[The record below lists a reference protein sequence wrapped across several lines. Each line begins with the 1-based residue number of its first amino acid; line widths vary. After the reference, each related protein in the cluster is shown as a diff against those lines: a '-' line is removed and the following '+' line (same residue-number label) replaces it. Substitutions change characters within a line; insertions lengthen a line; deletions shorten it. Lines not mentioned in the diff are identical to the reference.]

1 MTPLQAFQDR
11 LNLHFTDQT
20 LLERAFI
27 HRSYLN
33 EHPKLGLEHNE
44 RLEFLGDAV
53 LELVVTDFLYRN
65 YPNPE
70 GDLTNW
76 RSALVKTE
84 SLAAVAE
91 KLGIA
96 GFFKLSKGEA
106 KGNARSHAL
115 ISANAVE
122 ALIGATYLDQ
132 GYDAARD
139 FVLTHIVSR
148 LEDILKDG
156 SWLDAKSRFQE
167 TAQEQFGLTPA
178 YRVLGEE
185 GPDHDK
191 TFTIGV
197 YVGDKLFGKGSG
209 SSKQVAQQ
217 VAAAAAL
224 KQLGGHQAGSPVN
237 AAVAEPAEVTTS
249 AAD

>member
-1 MTPLQAFQDR
+1 MTPLQTFQSLIGVNFKDEK
-11 LNLHFTDQT
+11 

-33 EHPKLGLEHNE
+33 EHPSLGLEHNE

-84 SLAAVAE
+84 SLAAVAQ
-91 KLGIA
+91 KLEIA
-96 GFFKLSKGEA
+96 QYFRLSRGES

-122 ALIGATYLDQ
+122 AVIGAIYLDQ
-132 GYDAARD
+132 GYEQAKAFIDE
-139 FVLTHIVSR
+139 HIVSR
-148 LEDILKDG
+148 LPEILESG
-156 SWLDAKSRFQE
+156 AWMDAKSKFQE
-167 TAQEQFGLTPA
+167 LE
-178 YRVLGEE
+178 R
-185 GPDHDK
+185 
-191 TFTIGV
+191 
-197 YVGDKLFGKGSG
+197 
-209 SSKQVAQQ
+209 
-217 VAAAAAL
+217 
-224 KQLGGHQAGSPVN
+224 KQLLRLRGQPYCRICQLAEIGQPDPPFSDDERIFHRTNHGEAMQNVPRPRNWPDVERIDAEQKRRAGR
-237 AAVAEPAEVTTS
+237 
-249 AAD
+249 

>member
-1 MTPLQAFQDR
+1 MNQPSLTDFQTRTGLKFNDPK
-11 LNLHFTDQT
+11 

-53 LELVVTDFLYRN
+53 LELVVTDYLYRN

-84 SLAAVAE
+84 SLAAVAAGLE
-91 KLGIA
+91 IA
-96 GFFKLSKGEA
+96 PYFKLSRGEA

-122 ALIGATYLDQ
+122 AIIGATYLDQ
-132 GYDAARD
+132 GYEAAAKFISD
-139 FVLTHIVSR
+139 HIISR
-148 LEDILKDG
+148 LPEILADG
-156 SWLDAKSRFQE
+156 TWMDPKSKFQE
-167 TAQEQFGLTPA
+167 AAQDQFGLTPS
-178 YRVLGEE
+178 YRVVEE
-185 GPDHDK
+185 SGPDHDK
-191 TFTIGV
+191 VFTIGV
-197 YVGDKLFGKGSG
+197 YAGDKLYGTGTG
-209 SSKQVAQQ
+209 SSKQSAQQ
-217 VAAAAAL
+217 AAAAAAL
-224 KQLGGHQAGSPVN
+224 EKLSAHDPETAGSKK
-237 AAVAEPAEVTTS
+237 A
-249 AAD
+249 

>member
-1 MTPLQAFQDR
+1 MDTPTLQDFQDR
-11 LNLHFTDQT
+11 LGIKFKDPG
-20 LLERAFI
+20 LLERAFV

-91 KLGIA
+91 NLQIA
-96 GFFKLSKGEA
+96 PYFKLSRGEA

-115 ISANAVE
+115 ISANATE
-122 ALIGATYLDQ
+122 AIIGAIYLDQ
-132 GYDAARD
+132 GYGPATKFITD
-139 FVLTHIVSR
+139 HIISR
-148 LEDILKDG
+148 LDQILQTGTWMDP
-156 SWLDAKSRFQE
+156 KSKFQE
-167 TAQEQFGLTPA
+167 IAQEQFGLTPV
-178 YRVLGEE
+178 YRVVDES

-191 TFTIGV
+191 VFTVGV
-197 YVGDKLFGKGSG
+197 YVGDKIHGRGNG
-209 SSKQVAQQ
+209 SSKQAAQQ
-217 VAAAAAL
+217 MAAAAAL
-224 KQLGGHQAGSPVN
+224 KALTSRAGN
-237 AAVAEPAEVTTS
+237 KA
-249 AAD
+249 

>member
-1 MTPLQAFQDR
+1 MNPLQEFQDR
-11 LNLHFTDQT
+11 LGIHFTNVS

-44 RLEFLGDAV
+44 RIEFLGDAV
-53 LELVVTDFLYRN
+53 LELVVTDFLYRT

-84 SLAAVAE
+84 SLAIVAE
-91 KLGIA
+91 ELGIA
-96 GFFKLSKGEA
+96 EYFKLSRGEA

-122 ALIGATYLDQ
+122 AIIGATYLDQ
-132 GYDAARD
+132 GYDVAKK
-139 FVLTHIVSR
+139 FITEHIISR
-148 LEDILKDG
+148 LPEILETGTWMDP
-156 SWLDAKSRFQE
+156 KSKFQE
-167 TAQEQFGLTPA
+167 LAQERFGLTPN
-178 YRVLGEE
+178 YRVMDEA

-191 TFTIGV
+191 VFTIGV
-197 YVGDKLFGKGSG
+197 YVGDTLYGKGLG
-209 SSKQVAQQ
+209 PSKQAGQQ
-217 VAAAAAL
+217 EAAGAAL
-224 KQLGGHQAGSPVN
+224 IKLTPIS
-237 AAVAEPAEVTTS
+237 S
-249 AAD
+249 

>member
-1 MTPLQAFQDR
+1 MSNNETMTIDDFQSQIGVQ
-11 LNLHFTDQT
+11 FKDQS

-53 LELVVTDFLYRN
+53 LELVVTDFLYRT

-91 KLGIA
+91 KLGIMPL
-96 GFFKLSKGEA
+96 FKLSRGEA

-122 ALIGATYLDQ
+122 AIIGAVYLDQ
-132 GYDAARD
+132 GYDTARV
-139 FVLTHIVSR
+139 FITAYIISR
-148 LEDILKDG
+148 LDEILSTG
-156 SWLDAKSRFQE
+156 AWLDPKSRFQE
-167 TAQEQFGLTPA
+167 LAQEQFGLTPA
-178 YRVLGEE
+178 YRVLNED

-191 TFTIGV
+191 VFTIGV
-197 YVGDKLFGKGSG
+197 YVGDKLFGQGHG
-209 SSKQVAQQ
+209 SSKQSAQQ
-217 VAAAAAL
+217 EAAGAAL
-224 KQLGGHQAGSPVN
+224 AALGAKQPTVS
-237 AAVAEPAEVTTS
+237 TTTN
-249 AAD
+249 

>member
-1 MTPLQAFQDR
+1 MNPLQEFQDR
-11 LNLHFTDQT
+11 LGLTFHDIA

-53 LELVVTDFLYRN
+53 LELVVTDYLYRH

-84 SLAAVAE
+84 SLAAVAAA
-91 KLGIA
+91 LGIA
-96 GFFKLSKGEA
+96 QYFKLSRGEA

-122 ALIGATYLDQ
+122 ALIGAMYLDQ
-132 GYDAARD
+132 GYDVAKEFITD
-139 FVLTHIVSR
+139 HVISR
-148 LEDILKDG
+148 LPGILKEG
-156 SWLDAKSRFQE
+156 SWLDPKSRFQE
-167 TAQEQFGLTPA
+167 LAQDQYGLTPS
-178 YRVLGEE
+178 YRVLAED

-191 TFTIGV
+191 IFTIGV
-197 YVGDKLFGKGSG
+197 YVGDKLFGKGEG
-209 SSKQVAQQ
+209 SSKQAGQQ
-217 VAAAAAL
+217 VAAQAAL
-224 KQLGGHQAGSPVN
+224 DHLKTAKSAG
-237 AAVAEPAEVTTS
+237 
-249 AAD
+249 

>member
-1 MTPLQAFQDR
+1 MNPLQEFQDQIGI
-11 LNLHFTDQT
+11 HFNDIT

-44 RLEFLGDAV
+44 RIEFLGDAV

-96 GFFKLSKGEA
+96 EYFKLSRGEA

-122 ALIGATYLDQ
+122 AIIGATYLDQ
-132 GYDAARD
+132 GYDTAKKFID
-139 FVLTHIVSR
+139 EHIVSR
-148 LEDILKDG
+148 LPEILETGTWMDP
-156 SWLDAKSRFQE
+156 KSKFQE
-167 TAQEQFGLTPA
+167 LAQERFGLTPG
-178 YRVLGEE
+178 YRVVGET

-191 TFTIGV
+191 IFTIGV
-197 YVGDKLFGKGSG
+197 YVGDTLYGQGSG
-209 SSKQVAQQ
+209 SSKQAGQQ
-217 VAAAAAL
+217 EAAAAAL
-224 KQLGGHQAGSPVN
+224 AKLVQVKA
-237 AAVAEPAEVTTS
+237 
-249 AAD
+249 

>member
-1 MTPLQAFQDR
+1 MNTLTDFQKLIGITFKDES
-11 LNLHFTDQT
+11 

-84 SLAAVAE
+84 SLAEVAE
-91 KLGIA
+91 KLEIA
-96 GFFKLSKGEA
+96 EYFKLSRGEA

-122 ALIGATYLDQ
+122 AIIGAIYLDQ
-132 GYDAARD
+132 GYDAASV
-139 FVLTHIVSR
+139 FITKYVVSR
-148 LEDILKDG
+148 LVDILKLGTWMDP
-156 SWLDAKSRFQE
+156 KSTFQE
-167 TAQEQFGLTPA
+167 LAQEQYGLTPN
-178 YRVLGEE
+178 YRVMDET

-191 TFTIGV
+191 IFMVGV
-197 YVGDKLFGKGSG
+197 YVGDKLFGKGEG
-209 SSKQVAQQ
+209 SSKQAAQQ
-217 VAAAAAL
+217 VAAANAL
-224 KQLGGHQAGSPVN
+224 KE
-237 AAVAEPAEVTTS
+237 VAPAK
-249 AAD
+249 

>member
-1 MTPLQAFQDR
+1 VTPLQQFQNR
-11 LNLHFTDQT
+11 LGVKFADSS

-33 EHPKLGLEHNE
+33 EHSGQGLEHNE

-53 LELVVTDFLYRN
+53 LELVVTDYLYHN

-84 SLAAVAE
+84 SLAAVAG
-91 KLGIA
+91 KLELA
-96 GFFKLSKGEA
+96 QFFKLSRGESN
-106 KGNARSHAL
+106 GNARSHAL

-122 ALIGATYLDQ
+122 ALIGAIYLDQ
-132 GYDAARD
+132 GYEAAGQ
-139 FVLTHIVSR
+139 FISKHVISR
-148 LEDILKDG
+148 LPEILESG
-156 SWLDAKSRFQE
+156 SWMDPKSKFQE
-167 TAQEQFGLTPA
+167 SAQEQFGLTPN
-178 YRVLGEE
+178 YRVLDES

-191 TFTIGV
+191 VFTIGV
-197 YVGDKLFGKGSG
+197 FVGEKLYGKGSG
-209 SSKQVAQQ
+209 SSKQAAQQ

-224 KQLGGHQAGSPVN
+224 AKLKAS
-237 AAVAEPAEVTTS
+237 
-249 AAD
+249 

>member
-1 MTPLQAFQDR
+1 MNDLFDFQQVLGVRFSDMA
-11 LNLHFTDQT
+11 

-33 EHPKLGLEHNE
+33 EPPKLGLEHNE

-84 SLAAVAE
+84 SLAAIAE

-96 GFFKLSKGEA
+96 EYFKLSRGEA

-122 ALIGATYLDQ
+122 AIIGATYLDQ
-132 GYDAARD
+132 GYD
-139 FVLTHIVSR
+139 V
-148 LEDILKDG
+148 
-156 SWLDAKSRFQE
+156 AKKFITE
-167 TAQEQFGLTPA
+167 
-178 YRVLGEE
+178 
-185 GPDHDK
+185 H
-191 TFTIGV
+191 
-197 YVGDKLFGKGSG
+197 
-209 SSKQVAQQ
+209 
-217 VAAAAAL
+217 
-224 KQLGGHQAGSPVN
+224 
-237 AAVAEPAEVTTS
+237 
-249 AAD
+249 

>member
-1 MTPLQAFQDR
+1 MINDNTSMTIDDFSHR
-11 LNLHFTDQT
+11 LGVQFNDIS

-53 LELVVTDFLYRN
+53 LELAVTDYLYRTF
-65 YPNPE
+65 PNPE

-91 KLGIA
+91 KLDVMPL
-96 GFFKLSKGEA
+96 FKLSRGEA

-115 ISANAVE
+115 ISANAIE
-122 ALIGATYLDQ
+122 AVIGAIYLDQ
-132 GYDAARD
+132 GYEAARV
-139 FVLTHIVSR
+139 FIAEHLISR
-148 LEDILKDG
+148 LDEILSTG
-156 SWLDAKSRFQE
+156 AWLDPKSRFQE
-167 TAQEQFGLTPA
+167 LAQDKYGLTPA
-178 YRVLGEE
+178 YKVLAED

-191 TFTIGV
+191 IFTIGV
-197 YVGDKLFGKGSG
+197 YVGDKLLGQGDG
-209 SSKQVAQQ
+209 SSKQAAQQ

-224 KQLGGHQAGSPVN
+224 EQL
-237 AAVAEPAEVTTS
+237 EVTKTK
-249 AAD
+249 A

>member
-1 MTPLQAFQDR
+1 MTIDDFQR
-11 LNLHFTDQT
+11 LIGVQFNNIA

-53 LELVVTDFLYRN
+53 LELVVTDFLYRT

-91 KLGIA
+91 KLEILPL
-96 GFFKLSKGEA
+96 FKLSRGEA

-122 ALIGATYLDQ
+122 AIIGAVYLDQ
-132 GYDAARD
+132 GYDAAQK
-139 FVLTHIVSR
+139 FITAHIISR
-148 LEDILKDG
+148 LEGIFETG
-156 SWLDAKSRFQE
+156 AWMDAKSRFQE
-167 TAQEQFGLTPA
+167 LAQEQYGLTPV
-178 YRVLGEE
+178 YRVLDED

-191 TFTIGV
+191 VFTIGV
-197 YVGDKLFGKGSG
+197 YVGDKLFGKGNG
-209 SSKQVAQQ
+209 SSKQAAQQ

-224 KQLGGHQAGSPVN
+224 ASL
-237 AAVAEPAEVTTS
+237 E
-249 AAD
+249 ADKPTV

>member
-1 MTPLQAFQDR
+1 MTPLNEFQSR
-11 LNLHFTDQT
+11 LGLNFKDLT

-91 KLGIA
+91 GLQIA
-96 GFFKLSKGEA
+96 QYFKLSRGEA

-122 ALIGATYLDQ
+122 AVIGAIYLDQ
-132 GYDAARD
+132 GYESARQFITD
-139 FVLTHIVSR
+139 HVISR
-148 LEDILKDG
+148 LPEILETG
-156 SWLDAKSRFQE
+156 TWLDPKSKFQE
-167 TAQEQFGLTPA
+167 TAQDQYGLTPN
-178 YRVLGEE
+178 YRVMDES

-191 TFTIGV
+191 VFTIGV
-197 YVGDKLFGKGSG
+197 FVGDKLFGKGSG
-209 SSKQVAQQ
+209 SSKQAAQQ
-217 VAAAAAL
+217 EAAAHALGKMAA
-224 KQLGGHQAGSPVN
+224 HRTA
-237 AAVAEPAEVTTS
+237 PAK
-249 AAD
+249 

>member
-1 MTPLQAFQDR
+1 MTPLNDFQQQLGITFND
-11 LNLHFTDQT
+11 LK

-53 LELVVTDFLYRN
+53 LELVVTDHLYRH

-91 KLGIA
+91 VLNIA
-96 GFFKLSKGEA
+96 PYFKLSRGES

-115 ISANAVE
+115 ISANAIE
-122 ALIGATYLDQ
+122 AIIGAIYLDQ
-132 GYDAARD
+132 GYMQAA
-139 FVLTHIVSR
+139 
-148 LEDILKDG
+148 K
-156 SWLDAKSRFQE
+156 
-167 TAQEQFGLTPA
+167 
-178 YRVLGEE
+178 
-185 GPDHDK
+185 
-191 TFTIGV
+191 
-197 YVGDKLFGKGSG
+197 
-209 SSKQVAQQ
+209 
-217 VAAAAAL
+217 
-224 KQLGGHQAGSPVN
+224 
-237 AAVAEPAEVTTS
+237 
-249 AAD
+249 

>member
-1 MTPLQAFQDR
+1 MINTSSMTIDDFQH
-11 LNLHFTDQT
+11 LISVQFNNIG

-53 LELVVTDFLYRN
+53 LELAVTDYLYLTF
-65 YPNPE
+65 PNPE

-91 KLGIA
+91 KLDILPL
-96 GFFKLSKGEA
+96 FKLSRGEA

-122 ALIGATYLDQ
+122 AIIGAIYLDQ
-132 GYDAARD
+132 GYDAARQ
-139 FVLTHIVSR
+139 FIATQIISR
-148 LEDILKDG
+148 LDEILSTG
-156 SWLDAKSRFQE
+156 AWMDAKSHFQE
-167 TAQEQFGLTPA
+167 IAQDQFGLTPA
-178 YRVLGEE
+178 YKVLGEE

-197 YVGDKLFGKGSG
+197 YVGDKLFGQGNG
-209 SSKQVAQQ
+209 SSKQAAQQ

-224 KQLGGHQAGSPVN
+224 ESIEIK
-237 AAVAEPAEVTTS
+237 TS
-249 AAD
+249 L